1 MRRPNC
7 KFSFGCNFFLRHRRL
22 GTWSWPKLLWTQALF
37 LCFDHSLFH
46 QELRQYSKSARARRR
61 QWSCAELA
69 SFHRQ
74 LPDLQPAVSGVFV
87 CSTKTCC
94 ANRRGLIRDGVISPI
109 LLRSE
114 SRSSG
119 PFFFCRSRRRCRNRG
134 FTPPRSRRNF
144 LTKLTTTSP
153 CFYFR
158 RSFEECLRVVLH

>member
-1 MRRPNC
+1 MVLA
-7 KFSFGCNFFLRHRRL
+7 KAALDSGC
-22 GTWSWPKLLWTQALF
+22 F

-46 QELRQYSKSARARRR
+46 LENFGEFLRQYSKSRR
-61 QWSCAELA
+61 QWSWAELA

-74 LPDLQPAVSGVFV
+74 LPDLQPAVSGVLV

-109 LLRSE
+109 LLRPK

-144 LTKLTTTSP
+144 LTELTTTSP
-153 CFYFR
+153 CFYIR
-158 RSFEECLRVVLH
+158 RSFEECLRVLH